1 MAMGNIAAA
10 SKKIWSDPVFSKVIA
25 QGIIYFI
32 AFLVGL
38 GWVGALWNWWSS
50 GFWWSI
56 ACTVLGG
63 IGGLAGGFVLFR
75 REQGHTPN
83 IRVVDIDIPDQNPSL
98 NLTYPLKCYVNMQNN
113 STECADVRI
122 AEFRP
127 LNVTLKRFVLD
138 VLQVRLRNWCPER
151 DGVDRVAV
159 FPQQQFRA
167 WIAVDERKFN
177 EERVRALRGQIGTL
191 VLSVDGKAVSI
202 DL

>member
-1 MAMGNIAAA
+1 MGKIVAA

-32 AFLVGL
+32 LVLVGL
-38 GWVGALWNWWSS
+38 GWVGTLLDWWGS

-56 ACTVLGG
+56 AFTVLGG
-63 IGGLAGGFVLFR
+63 VGGLAGGFVFFR
-75 REQGHTPN
+75 REQQRPAPN
-83 IRVVDIDIPDQNPSL
+83 IRVVDIDVPDQNPSL
-98 NLTYPLKCYVNMQNN
+98 NLTYPLKCYVTMQNN
-113 STECADVRI
+113 STQCIDVRI
-122 AEFRP
+122 SDYKP
-127 LNVTLKRFVLD
+127 LNVTLKQFLLD

-167 WIAVDERKFN
+167 WIGIDERKFN

-191 VLSVDGKAVSI
+191 ILSVDGEAVSI